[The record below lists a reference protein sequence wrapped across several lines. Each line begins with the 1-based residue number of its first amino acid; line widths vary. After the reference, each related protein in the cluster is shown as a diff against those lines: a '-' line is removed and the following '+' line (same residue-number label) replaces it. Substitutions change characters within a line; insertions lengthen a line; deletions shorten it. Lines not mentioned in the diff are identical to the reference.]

1 MNNPTAS
8 SRFLQRFAAV
18 AMSLVVAVGLM
29 LPSAAQGQESPC
41 ANTVVVQSGD
51 TLSAIALR
59 TLGSLGAYPRIVAA
73 TNAAAEDDA
82 RFPTITN
89 PGVINV
95 GWTLCIPGGSSSDG
109 VAAPAATPTPTP
121 EDGTSGD
128 GGTDGA
134 DAPAAG
140 VADADDEFDFDGEL
154 LTIDYLRSLD
164 FPGSELV
171 IEQTLAPGDNYARY
185 VASYQSDGNK
195 ILGLLTVPNGD
206 APADGWPAIIF
217 NHGYIPPE
225 VYRTTE
231 RYVAYQD
238 GFARNG
244 YVTFKSDYR
253 GHGLS
258 EGEAR
263 SAYGTPDYVIDVLNA
278 TASVKQLPYV
288 DPARIGMWGHS
299 MGGYITVRAMLA
311 DPDIKVGVIWA
322 GVVAAYPDIM
332 TRWTRTSV
340 PATIPPRARRWR
352 EQLQTEYGTPEE
364 NPEFWASISA
374 NSFVDELPGPIQ
386 LHHGSADGSVPLLF
400 SELLRDDIEAAGG
413 EVELFSYAG
422 DDHNLSQ
429 SFNTAMARS
438 VAFFD
443 DVLK

>member
-1 MNNPTAS
+1 MNNATKLNPPHRQGAK
-8 SRFLQRFAAV
+8 RV
-18 AMSLVVAVGLM
+18 ALAGISLLLVLGVL
-29 LPSAAQGQESPC
+29 LPGQARAQSLPC
-41 ANTVVVQSGD
+41 ADTVIVQAGD

-59 TLGSLGAYPRIVAA
+59 TLGSLSAYPHIVTA
-73 TNAAAEDDA
+73 TNAAAETDA
-82 RFPTITN
+82 RFPTITD
-89 PGVINV
+89 PGAINV
-95 GWTLCIPGGSSSDG
+95 GWTLCIPAASTDTASGSGGGASDST
-109 VAAPAATPTPTP
+109 PAAETGAGDNTAADEP
-121 EDGTSGD
+121 EY
-128 GGTDGA
+128 
-134 DAPAAG
+134 
-140 VADADDEFDFDGEL
+140 DFDGAR

-185 VASYQSDGNK
+185 VASYQSEGFK
-195 ILGLLTVPNGD
+195 IFGLLTVPNGD
-206 APADGWPAIIF
+206 APAGGWPAIIF

-253 GHGLS
+253 GHGFS
-258 EGEAR
+258 EGDAR
-263 SAYGTPDYVIDVLNA
+263 SSYGTPDYVIDVLNA

-288 DPARIGMWGHS
+288 DADRIGMWGHS

-340 PATIPPRARRWR
+340 PRTIPSHARRWR
-352 EQLQTEYGTPEE
+352 DELQAEYGTPEE

-374 NSFVDELPGPIQ
+374 NTFVDELPGPIQ
-386 LHHGSADGSVPLLF
+386 LHHGTADGSVPLLF

-443 DVLK
+443 EVLK